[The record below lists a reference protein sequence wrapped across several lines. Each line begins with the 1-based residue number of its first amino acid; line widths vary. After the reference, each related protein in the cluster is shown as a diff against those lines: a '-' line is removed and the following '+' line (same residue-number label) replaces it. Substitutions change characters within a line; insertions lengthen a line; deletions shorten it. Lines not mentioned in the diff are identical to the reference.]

1 MQNDKA
7 ISYAYKQ
14 LKCYVKNHLTYDLE
28 LVELADV
35 DYLWKY
41 GLVIIMT

>member
-28 LVELADV
+28 LADV
-35 DYLWKY
+35 DYFWKY